1 MHANA
6 PLTPT
11 GRRILCERI
20 ASGRPIAHVAGE
32 MGISRQTASKWW
44 NRYLKAG
51 EAGLHDRRSTPVS
64 TPNRLP
70 ERTERRIIGLRVN
83 RRWGPT
89 RIAGHLRLVVSTVW
103 RALKRFGAF
112 QGLLLHPP
120 PRRVIPGYHEREGGG
135 VGKGVNVC
143 GCRFH

>member
-20 ASGRPIAHVAGE
+20 SRGRPIAHVAREIGV
-32 MGISRQTASKWW
+32 SRQTASKWW
-44 NRYLKAG
+44 NRYLTDG
-51 EAGLHDRRSTPVS
+51 ESGLIDRRSAPYS

-83 RRWGPT
+83 RPRGSISRAAAPLRVADVLT
-89 RIAGHLRLVVSTVW
+89 RATPWVPLVRTSWTSS
-103 RALKRFGAF
+103 
-112 QGLLLHPP
+112 
-120 PRRVIPGYHEREGGG
+120 
-135 VGKGVNVC
+135 
-143 GCRFH
+143 